1 MGEYL
6 PGAMHERLRELRES
20 HGYSNQGMLADAIG
34 IHRSTYS
41 RIENGDTKTM
51 SSEILIKLAKL
62 YNVPTDYILGISD
75 TPENTCYDIKEL
87 GLSVEAA
94 KNLYTKKVDPRVIN
108 ELLINDKFAFATK
121 LMAQYFS
128 GTIAMMQQAQNMVID
143 FNYKMLEEM
152 NRTGKIPNDSLIK
165 DTKRKIKAS
174 KLPDTQMELDRIQ
187 HVLTAAL
194 REIKE
199 KCMLEIQPLLKQ
211 YEILNYE
218 IIERVHKEVLSE
230 PNLINMP
237 EEEKEEF
244 TRNAIIQSISI
255 TYNLDDNEVAK
266 IAPVIDQLTPSII
279 NSWKT
284 EN

>member
-6 PGAMHERLRELRES
+6 PGAMHERLRELREA

-94 KNLYTKKVDPRVIN
+94 KNLYTKKVDPEVLN
-108 ELLINDKFAFATK
+108 KLLLNDKFAFATK

-143 FNYKMLEEM
+143 LNYKLLEEM
-152 NRTGKIPNDSLIK
+152 TKTGKIPNDSLIK
-165 DTKRKIKAS
+165 ETKRKIKAS
-174 KLPDTQMELDRIQ
+174 KLPNTQMELDRIQ

-199 KCMLEIQPLLKQ
+199 KCMSEIQAHMKQ
-211 YEILNYE
+211 EEIFEYELME
-218 IIERVHKEVLSE
+218 KVQKELMSE
-230 PNLINMP
+230 PNLIKMP
-237 EEEKEEF
+237 EEEKEAF
-244 TRNAIIQSISI
+244 TRNALIHSISM
-255 TYNLDDNEVAK
+255 TYNMDDKEMEN
-266 IAPVIDQLTPSII
+266 IIPVIEQVTPLII

>member
-51 SSEILIKLAKL
+51 SSEIL
-62 YNVPTDYILGISD
+62 ILGISD

-128 GTIAMMQQAQNMVID
+128 GEIAMMQQAQNMVID
-143 FNYKMLEEM
+143 LNYKLLEEM
-152 NRTGKIPNDSLIK
+152 TKTGKIPNDSLIIV
-165 DTKRKIKAS
+165 TKRKIKAS
-174 KLPDTQMELDRIQ
+174 KLPNTQMELDRIQ

-199 KCMLEIQPLLKQ
+199 KCMSEIQAHMKQ
-211 YEILNYE
+211 EEIFEYELME
-218 IIERVHKEVLSE
+218 KVQKELMSE
-230 PNLINMP
+230 PNLIKMP
-237 EEEKEEF
+237 EEEKEAF
-244 TRNAIIQSISI
+244 TRNALIHSISM
-255 TYNLDDNEVAK
+255 TYNMDDKEMEN
-266 IAPVIDQLTPSII
+266 IIPVIEQVTPYII
-279 NSWKT
+279 NLCKT
-284 EN
+284 ED